1 MINQEILREYD
12 IRGIFQESL
21 TLKDVEYISF
31 KLATIIKETQSHQ
44 IIIGHDGRNSSLEIK
59 NILIENFLS
68 LGIDVYDISLIPT
81 PVSYFANKYFIEFLI
96 LS

>member
-12 IRGIFQESL
+12 IRGIFQKSL

-44 IIIGHDGRNSSLEIK
+44 IIMMVEI
-59 NILIENFLS
+59 LL
-68 LGIDVYDISLIPT
+68 
-81 PVSYFANKYFIEFLI
+81 
-96 LS
+96 